1 MTQLL
6 NAACIAAL
14 AAIASDR
21 VLEAQLPQAVGTWSA
36 QGSMA
41 DARTGAASV
50 VLDDGRTLIL
60 GGQRADGS
68 VTDSVI
74 AYDPVA
80 NGVTSAGQL
89 FAPRVNAAAARL
101 EDGRVVVSGGQVG
114 GAASADVEI
123 FDPVAGTST
132 FAATMAAPRAWH
144 ASSRLA
150 DGRVLIVGG
159 ATADGTALATAE
171 IFDPET
177 SSVAPAGTMA
187 TARMGLSATTL
198 IEGRVLVVG
207 GNSGTQDLA
216 TAEIFDPGSG
226 AFEPV
231 STTLSLARAG
241 HTALL
246 LPHNAGV
253 LIAGG
258 ATAGAS
264 VTAADLFLPAIFPD
278 PYSWGT
284 GSFAPTGAMTAAR
297 SFAVSGPAGDDG
309 FAYTA
314 GGGPAPAE
322 AYRFATIKTDKNDY
336 APGELA
342 VITGS
347 GWQPGEAVTLI
358 FQEDPAVHEDYA
370 FAVTADA
377 LGKSTGISGR
387 RRSTTSGF
395 GSS

>member
-1 MTQLL
+1 MTIRMTQFL

-177 SSVAPAGTMA
+177 SSVAPAGTHGDGA
-187 TARMGLSATTL
+187 HGTVGDDADRGPRA
-198 IEGRVLVVG
+198 GRRR
-207 GNSGTQDLA
+207 QQRHA
-216 TAEIFDPGSG
+216 GSG
-226 AFEPV
+226 DRGNLRSRFRRV
-231 STTLSLARAG
+231 RAG
-241 HTALL
+241 VDDAEPGPRR
-246 LPHNAGV
+246 PH
-253 LIAGG
+253 G
-258 ATAGAS
+258 AAP
-264 VTAADLFLPAIFPD
+264 AAQRGRADRWRHHGRRERHSARDLFLPAIFPD

-284 GSFAPTGAMTAAR
+284 GSFAPTGAMTAPRA
-297 SFAVSGPAGDDG
+297 FAVSGPAGDDG
-309 FAYTA
+309 FAYVA
-314 GGGPAPAE
+314 GGGAGDGRSVSLRDDQDRQVRLRAWR
-322 AYRFATIKTDKNDY
+322 AGGDHRL
-336 APGELA
+336 GLA
-342 VITGS
+342 
-347 GWQPGEAVTLI
+347 A
-358 FQEDPAVHEDYA
+358 
-370 FAVTADA
+370 
-377 LGKSTGISGR
+377 R
-387 RRSTTSGF
+387 
-395 GSS
+395 